1 MLRVDTISALDEF
14 FKSKKNVTL
23 DAIGRE
29 ASSATIDIY
38 VRGFLRQ
45 VLERITDM
53 CPELRQITV
62 TEHNGPGG
70 GFLKQ
75 QYMEGSELVTPTHK
89 HFQSQPYMTGMPR
102 PSIESKLPPQS
113 P

>member
-1 MLRVDTISALDEF
+1 MLRVDTISALEDF

-45 VLERITDM
+45 VLERI
-53 CPELRQITV
+53 E
-62 TEHNGPGG
+62 
-70 GFLKQ
+70 
-75 QYMEGSELVTPTHK
+75 
-89 HFQSQPYMTGMPR
+89 
-102 PSIESKLPPQS
+102 
-113 P
+113 

>member
-1 MLRVDTISALDEF
+1 MLRVDTISALEDF
-14 FKSKKNVTL
+14 FKAKKINTL

-62 TEHNGPGG
+62 TEQQNRG
-70 GFLKQ
+70 GFNRYQ
-75 QYMEGSELVTPTHK
+75 
-89 HFQSQPYMTGMPR
+89 
-102 PSIESKLPPQS
+102 
-113 P
+113 

>member
-1 MLRVDTISALDEF
+1 MLRVDTISALEDF

-45 VLERITDM
+45 VLERIEYM

-62 TEHNGPGG
+62 TELGAGLG
-70 GFLKQ
+70 EYAKYQ
-75 QYMEGSELVTPTHK
+75 DSSYKTPTHK
-89 HFQSQPYMTGMPR
+89 HF
-102 PSIESKLPPQS
+102 PS
-113 P
+113 